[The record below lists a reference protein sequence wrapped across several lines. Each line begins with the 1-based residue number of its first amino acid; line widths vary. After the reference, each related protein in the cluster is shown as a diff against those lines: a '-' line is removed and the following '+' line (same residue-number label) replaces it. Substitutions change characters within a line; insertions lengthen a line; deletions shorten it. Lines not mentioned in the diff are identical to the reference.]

1 MNKRTQ
7 QALQHL
13 QEGAEFCVRL
23 EDGFA
28 GRRHY
33 RHRLVKKGKVIPGF
47 GFRTFNV
54 LRGRLVPTSASTSVS
69 TYYRLRG

>member
-23 EDGFA
+23 ENGFA

-33 RHRLVKKGKVIPGF
+33 QHRLIKQGKVIPGF
-47 GFRTFNV
+47 GFRTFDA
-54 LRGRLVPTSASTSVS
+54 LRDRLAPTVASTSVS